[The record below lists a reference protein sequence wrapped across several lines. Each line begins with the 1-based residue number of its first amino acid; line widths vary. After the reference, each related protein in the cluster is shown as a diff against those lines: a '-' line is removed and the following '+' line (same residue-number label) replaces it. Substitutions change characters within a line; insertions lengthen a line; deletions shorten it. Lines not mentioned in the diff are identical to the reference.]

1 MFAAKRLKRPK
12 RSDVARPDGGDATTD
27 DPPQEPAPSSP
38 PPPPV
43 MRHQECAK
51 SDRATA
57 SSSGVASLAP
67 LPQASPTLE
76 EKPAAPMLQQNSIA
90 AACCSSNS
98 STLSYI
104 DQLQLLQTLLR
115 EMLQVHA
122 LSSAIEYE
130 AHRPIAVNA
139 AIWWRS
145 ISRKVSEVSSRN
157 KKRHRSRRIGS
168 LVAEASE
175 EAGVTTD
182 GSSDDDMALLS
193 ETLVFILRT
202 LDRVNQTA
210 ATTDTGPFPLLGMDR
225 EELLAMIDA
234 AVGFAGAKLLN
245 QWYQATSANDTEEEN
260 AMRFGT
266 CAVNTLLQYVGIGS
280 FHAFHEHILVASAMT
295 RVFRGLPSW
304 KCSVCQRISAT
315 SGVAAPMLAYRCAA
329 CDFTLCRECFTR
341 IPNAGDGDYASSSS
355 ERKQPAEVALRIDRF
370 LSLAMANLD
379 EQENFAGIV
388 CALAKAIRRRVYEL
402 PLFRSVEM
410 GRSVHLLVEM
420 LSCAPV
426 ALQLVQSRSCDW
438 FPQAIS
444 LHKMAYSSF
453 LGPFFST
460 TSISDEPQMIDVS
473 SESRN
478 ASETTLS
485 VKWQD
490 GYEAIKRDFTAILR
504 ALVSDNQPTY
514 VVEATLGWI
523 GATIAASLRR
533 RHAHHGP
540 GDRMDGFLINL
551 SSALIQLV
559 LPVLNP
565 AESVNIDADYHQGS
579 HPRRAFGDKEFQYV
593 PLREVDESVLQANCK
608 EEEQLTHSRDRQA
621 MVRRS
626 ERVAKTDPA
635 NYYPILDSHF
645 GIVCDPCHHR
655 NLTNIRYKC
664 VCCEDFDLCEKCFDD
679 FTRQAAAALTYERSN
694 GRTGVPRSTPQAPL
708 VHSFD
713 HIFLRV
719 DMPLLLIPAKHLD
732 ILACETHERRSSL
745 HNGRQTTVRC
755 SDCAR
760 SLDDASVVYKCANC
774 YDSRFVCSDCL
785 AHEERHKDPYKRH
798 VPGHLYFAIPASWT
812 KFFSVSSSRLRLGT
826 LAFPPS
832 LLPRKAFPKETE
844 LFYMTVRILH
854 VGPLQTLSR
863 LIATLKE
870 IHALQTFC
878 FCEEEKRDLDRNSRA
893 SHRSSPR
900 RPMYKMLAQY
910 DASNARLG
918 DLGANR
924 IMSEMH
930 LLEVSNVT
938 EWLVFYSR
946 ACKWLLSS
954 ASPTQDAF
962 AEVLSDFSPSFSA
975 FPEHFFVDLCDVIY
989 LLGLDCIDFQQV
1001 FSMLAKDDDSRWQQ
1015 QTPADILEP
1024 LLVMLMQLV
1033 ASRRCTKNPH
1043 LRVQALKSLSTLLSF
1058 FSKSKYNQVV
1068 TQVFKRNQLLA
1079 NFAVRGILRFHE
1091 DMEAYHVRNRGLAFD
1106 NTASSGDHYL
1116 WGFLSIR
1123 VSVTLLLRYLWQI
1136 PNQRVMLMQV
1146 SPAVRGFVPPSDVNA
1161 TAAAANQMSVLLS
1174 GLMSDAAKLLEEADG
1189 KIETLHQLQELQ
1201 ELSRQGHE
1209 VNLPFRPAMLD
1220 GYIAL
1225 HAKQLRLTFR
1235 MLIEV
1240 LELLAWAADTLPLVH
1255 TLLKPELVN
1264 QCARTVSFLLS
1275 TVAVAHKAK
1284 SWNFTLQLVQDGKIV
1299 LSNLM
1304 VLVVRCAGLAG
1315 DCAPSAV
1322 WRLVQESGLMMM
1334 NRVGD
1339 LDTRARWALNTVIA
1353 RLESARHLCD
1363 VADDNDTSEETAT
1376 QLTDDDASSDDMDE
1390 DEALALLEKQSAT
1403 ALAPSSLSGC
1413 GDSAHEQ
1420 KRTIRRLGK
1429 QFIAALAD
1437 DGRFDATC
1445 FLEGCAMLQRGSNSW
1460 DGQQYEWLDSA
1471 WVERF
1476 QESIQKCSEMI
1487 EVRASVD
1494 ALLDDAP
1501 EEYLDP
1507 LLNTIMTD
1515 PVRLPSGNIVDRSVI
1530 ERHLL
1535 SSQHVDPF
1543 TRKPL
1548 TVDMLTPCDA
1558 LRNEIRMYLRSK
1570 VKYVESA
1577 KEDVL
1582 ATWGLAWDAL
1592 FDADDDGSEATVE
1605 EEVEA
1610 TVA

>member
-12 RSDVARPDGGDATTD
+12 RSDVTRPDGGDATAD
-27 DPPQEPAPSSP
+27 DPPQEPASSP
-38 PPPPV
+38 SPPPV
-43 MRHQECAK
+43 MKHQECAK
-51 SDRATA
+51 SDRDTA
-57 SSSGVASLAP
+57 NSSGVASPAP
-67 LPQASPTLE
+67 VHVASSTLE
-76 EKPAAPMLQQNSIA
+76 EKPAAPMQPNAVAL
-90 AACCSSNS
+90 CCSSS
-98 STLSYI
+98 SALSYI
-104 DQLQLLQTLLR
+104 DQLQLLQKLLR
-115 EMLQVHA
+115 EMLQVHT

-130 AHRPIAVNA
+130 AYRSIVVNA
-139 AIWWRS
+139 ANWWSEIERQ
-145 ISRKVSEVSSRN
+145 VSEISSRN
-157 KKRHRSRRIGS
+157 KQRRRIGS
-168 LVAEASE
+168 RVEASAE
-175 EAGVTTD
+175 SAMPSD
-182 GSSDDDMALLS
+182 GSSDDEMALLS
-193 ETLVFILRT
+193 ETLVCILRT
-202 LDRVNQTA
+202 LDQVNRSGEKS
-210 ATTDTGPFPLLGMDR
+210 DTGPFPLLGMER
-225 EELLAMIDA
+225 EELLAMIDS

-245 QWYQATSANDTEEEN
+245 RWYQATATHDVKDED

-266 CAVNTLLQYVGIGS
+266 SAVNTLLQFVGIGS

-341 IPNAGDGDYASSSS
+341 IPNAGDGNCASSS

-370 LSLAMANLD
+370 LSLAISNLD
-379 EQENFAGIV
+379 EPDNFAGIV

-420 LSCAPV
+420 LSCPPV

-504 ALVSDNQPTY
+504 SLVADNQPTY
-514 VVEATLGWI
+514 VVDAALGWI

-551 SSALIQLV
+551 SSALVQLV

-565 AESVNIDADYHQGS
+565 DEAVNIDAKYHQGS

-593 PLREVDESVLQANCK
+593 PLREVDQNLMQVHCK
-608 EEEQLTHSRDRQA
+608 EEEQLTRNQDRQA
-621 MVRRS
+621 MLRRS
-626 ERVAKTDPA
+626 ERVAKTGPS
-635 NYYPILDSHF
+635 NYYPVLESHF

-655 NLTNIRYKC
+655 NLPNVRYKC
-664 VCCEDFDLCEKCFDD
+664 VCCEDFDLCAKCFED
-679 FTRQAAAALTYERSN
+679 FSRQAGAALTYERSN

-708 VHSFD
+708 IHAFD
-713 HIFLRV
+713 HVFLRV
-719 DMPLLLIPAKHLD
+719 DIPLLLIPAKHLD
-732 ILACETHERRSSL
+732 VLACETHERRSSL
-745 HNGRQTTVRC
+745 HNGRQTIRC
-755 SDCAR
+755 SGCAR
-760 SLDDASVVYKCANC
+760 SLDDANIVYKCANC
-774 YDSRFVCSDCL
+774 CDSRFVCSDCL

-798 VPGHLYFAIPASWT
+798 VPGHLYFAIPSSWT
-812 KFFSVSSSRLRLGT
+812 KVFSVTSSRLRLRT
-826 LAFPPS
+826 LAYPPS
-832 LLPRKAFPKETE
+832 LLPRKAFSKETE

-870 IHALQTFC
+870 IYALQTFC
-878 FCEEEKRDLDRNSRA
+878 FCEEEKRELDRNSRA
-893 SHRSSPR
+893 SHRGSPH
-900 RPMYKMLAQY
+900 RPVYKMLAQY
-910 DASNARLG
+910 EASNARLG

-930 LLEVSNVT
+930 LLETSNVT
-938 EWLVFYSR
+938 EWLMFYSR
-946 ACKWLLSS
+946 ACKWLLKL

-1001 FSMLAKDDDSRWQQ
+1001 FSMFAKDGDFRCQQ
-1015 QTPADILEP
+1015 QTSVQILEP
-1024 LLVMLMQLV
+1024 ILVMLMQLV

-1068 TQVFKRNQLLA
+1068 TQVFKRNELLA

-1123 VSVTLLLRYLWQI
+1123 VSVTLLLRYLWLI

-1146 SPAVRGFVPPSDVNA
+1146 SPAVRGFVPTSDANA

-1174 GLMSDAAKLLEEADG
+1174 GLMSDAAKLVEEADG
-1189 KIETLHQLQELQ
+1189 KIETLHQLLELQ

-1240 LELLAWAADTLPLVH
+1240 LELLAWVADTLPLVH

-1315 DCAPSAV
+1315 GCAPSAV
-1322 WRLVQESGLMMM
+1322 SRLVQESGLMMLK
-1334 NRVGD
+1334 RVGD
-1339 LDTRARWALNTVIA
+1339 LDTRARWALNSVIA
-1353 RLESARHLCD
+1353 RLESAQHLCD
-1363 VADDNDTSEETAT
+1363 IADDNDTSEEMT
-1376 QLTDDDASSDDMDE
+1376 QLTDDDASSEDMDA
-1390 DEALALLEKQSAT
+1390 DEALALLEKESAT
-1403 ALAPSSLSGC
+1403 ALAAPQLPSSLSGC

-1420 KRTIRRLGK
+1420 KRIMRRLGK
-1429 QFIAALAD
+1429 HFIAALAD

-1476 QESIQKCSEMI
+1476 QESIKKCSEMI

-1548 TVDMLTPCDA
+1548 SVDMLTPCDA

-1570 VKYVESA
+1570 VKHIDSA

-1592 FDADDDGSEATVE
+1592 FDADDDSESTIE
-1605 EEVEA
+1605 DEVAE
-1610 TVA
+1610 VAVV